1 MSGDRNGSAGFVCF
15 MVGAALGAG
24 LALIFA
30 PQSGEET
37 RKKVKEFSGKVTDD
51 VLEGYEKVS
60 KEAKKSVE
68 QVKSAAENAIEH
80 VKAFID
86 GAKEGLKKE
95 IKAELKE
102 EEVKETKAPAKKK
115 A

>member
-1 MSGDRNGSAGFVCF
+1 MSGDNNGSAGLVYFL
-15 MVGAALGAG
+15 MGAAIGAG
-24 LALIFA
+24 LALLFA

-51 VLEGYEKVS
+51 VIESYEKVS
-60 KEAKKSVE
+60 SEAKKSID
-68 QVKSAAENAIEH
+68 QVKHAAENAIEH

>member
-1 MSGDRNGSAGFVCF
+1 MSGDRNGFTGLVYFLA
-15 MVGAALGAG
+15 GAAIGAG
-24 LALIFA
+24 LALLFA

-37 RKKVKEFSGKVTDD
+37 RKKVKEFSGKVTDE
-51 VLEGYEKVS
+51 VKEGYDKVA
-60 KEAKKSVE
+60 KEAKKSVD
-68 QVKSAAENAIEH
+68 QVKTAAENAIEH

-102 EEVKETKAPAKKK
+102 EEIKETKAPAKKK

>member
-1 MSGDRNGSAGFVCF
+1 MSGDRNGFTGLVYFLA
-15 MVGAALGAG
+15 GAAIGAG
-24 LALIFA
+24 LALLFA

-37 RKKVKEFSGKVTDD
+37 RRKVKEFSGKVTDD
-51 VLEGYEKVS
+51 VKEGYEKVS
-60 KEAKKSVE
+60 SEAKKSIE
-68 QVKSAAENAIEH
+68 QVKHAAEKAVDN

-86 GAKEGLKKE
+86 GAKEGFKKE

-102 EEVKETKAPAKKK
+102 EEVKAPAKKK

>member
-1 MSGDRNGSAGFVCF
+1 MSGERNGSVGLICF
-15 MVGAALGAG
+15 MAGAAIGAG

-37 RKKVKEFSGKVTDD
+37 RKKVKDFSGKVSDD
-51 VLEGYEKVS
+51 VKDSYEKIS
-60 KEAKKSVE
+60 KEAKKSVD
-68 QVKSAAENAIEH
+68 QVKSATETAIEH
-80 VKAFID
+80 VKSFID

-102 EEVKETKAPAKKK
+102 EGAGEAKVTAKKK

>member
-1 MSGDRNGSAGFVCF
+1 MSEDRNGFVGLVCF
-15 MVGAALGAG
+15 MAGAALGAG

-37 RKKVKEFSGKVTDD
+37 RKRVKEFSGKVSDD
-51 VLEGYEKVS
+51 VKESYDKVA
-60 KEAKKSVE
+60 KEAKKSVD
-68 QVKSAAENAIEH
+68 QVKTAAENAIDH

>member
-1 MSGDRNGSAGFVCF
+1 MSGDNNGSAGLVFF
-15 MVGAALGAG
+15 LVGAAIGAG
-24 LALIFA
+24 LALLFA

-51 VLEGYEKVS
+51 VKEGYEKVS
-60 KEAKKSVE
+60 SEAKKSIE
-68 QVKSAAENAIEH
+68 QVKHAAEKAVDQ

-102 EEVKETKAPAKKK
+102 EEVKVAKAPAKKQ

>member
-1 MSGDRNGSAGFVCF
+1 MSEERSDFTGLVYFLA
-15 MVGAALGAG
+15 GAAIGAG
-24 LALIFA
+24 LALLFA

-37 RKKVKEFSGKVTDD
+37 RKKVKEFSGKVTDE
-51 VLEGYEKVS
+51 VKEGYEKVS
-60 KEAKKSVE
+60 SEAKKAIE
-68 QVKSAAENAIEH
+68 QVKHTAEKAVDN

-86 GAKEGLKKE
+86 GAKEGFKKE

-102 EEVKETKAPAKKK
+102 EEVKAAAKKK